1 MGARARH
8 VPVQAQ
14 RGRQRALHALQKTG
28 LKLDKAAA
36 NAKFKTLLP
45 PDEMG
50 MLRNQALITVV
61 AELPEKYG
69 EPMQKRRQKLFGAD
83 WERVLSGKKKKPVVE
98 PPVDEL
104 QAPSVGSALTDG
116 RKSP

>member
-1 MGARARH
+1 
-8 VPVQAQ
+8 
-14 RGRQRALHALQKTG
+14 
-28 LKLDKAAA
+28 
-36 NAKFKTLLP
+36 
-45 PDEMG
+45 
-50 MLRNQALITVV
+50 
-61 AELPEKYG
+61 
-69 EPMQKRRQKLFGAD
+69 MQKRRQKLFGAD